1 MPQGSILR
9 PLLFNLNIIN
19 LVENITCD
27 SLHYVDDSTLFK
39 HSKPTNLKRCIEEL
53 LSDLETVSLWSLNNS
68 LAFHDDKTKLM
79 LFSTTQLSQR
89 HNLNNSE
96 LFKVIHNVEAIERVH
111 PKKILGIQID
121 KNLSWSCQVNKVIQS
136 SYARLTSLRH
146 FKRFTPYK
154 VCKSLS
160 ETLIISKT
168 RYRLVVYSQLSK
180 YQIQQLQKTQNRVA
194 SYVLG
199 RLSWLPITELMGFS
213 TANSPYTTQ
222 TGQNTCL

>member
-1 MPQGSILR
+1 
-9 PLLFNLNIIN
+9 
-19 LVENITCD
+19 
-27 SLHYVDDSTLFK
+27 
-39 HSKPTNLKRCIEEL
+39 
-53 LSDLETVSLWSLNNS
+53 
-68 LAFHDDKTKLM
+68 M
-79 LFSTTQLSQR
+79 LFSTTQPSQR
-89 HNLNNSE
+89 HNLNNNE
-96 LFKVIHNVEAIERVH
+96 LFKVIHNVEAIERVD
-111 PKKILGIQID
+111 PKKIQGIQID

-154 VCKSLS
+154 ACKSLS